1 MADENDILIK
11 EVNDELQRE
20 RMQKLWEQYR
30 TPIFGVAAAII
41 LGVGGFKFMENR
53 RQVAAETAG
62 AAYVAAVG
70 QLRDNKRDDA
80 QKAFDTAASGHPGLG
95 ALAKL
100 RLAATDV
107 AAGKTTEAL
116 AAYDNLAADR
126 SIDPLLADVARL
138 QSAMLTIDTASW
150 TDTQNRLTP
159 LNTETNVWRHAAR
172 ELLGLAAQKAGQT
185 KDARTIFEQLIGD
198 STTPATIGERA
209 KMVMAIIT
217 EAELA
222 TALAAQS
229 PGSAAQPNGPT
240 PQTKAAPSAP
250 ETTPVGAP
258 KKK

>member
-30 TPIFGVAAAII
+30 TYVFAGAAAII
-41 LGVGGFKFMENR
+41 IGVGGVKFLENR
-53 RQVAAETAG
+53 RQVAAEQAG
-62 AAYVAAVG
+62 AAYVSAVS

-80 QKAFDTAASGHPGLG
+80 QKAFDSVASGHPGLG

-107 AAGKTTEAL
+107 TANKIKEAL
-116 AAYDNLAADR
+116 ATYDSLAADR
-126 SIDPLLADVARL
+126 SIDPMLSDFARL

-159 LNTETNVWRHAAR
+159 LNSETNVWRHAAR
-172 ELLGLAAQKAGQT
+172 ELIGLSAQKAGQT
-185 KDARTIFEQLIGD
+185 KDARAIFEQLIGD
-198 STTPATIGERA
+198 STTPAVIGERA

-222 TALAAQS
+222 VNL
-229 PGSAAQPNGPT
+229 PGSTTSGSPAT
-240 PQTKAAPSAP
+240 QTKAATPTP
-250 ETTPVGAP
+250 ETTPVGTP